1 VIRLAALPL
10 LLFLVQRFRRSSVD
24 LLRGLSDEDLYRR
37 FAEGE
42 EEAFE
47 VLLNRHGDQ
56 VHGYLFRY
64 FGDRELAA
72 DLSQEVFLR
81 LVSAAGE
88 FRGDSSFR
96 TFLFRIVRNLCIDH
110 VRSRAA
116 RPPVDSLDATTG
128 GDPDGP
134 SLGDRLA
141 GPGPDPSAGT
151 FSGELRK
158 ALEAALAQLSPA
170 LREVFLL
177 RAVEGLRFPEI
188 AAILGVNENTVRG
201 QMHTAVMRLRR
212 QMGGFSGDPEED
224 GEQGGS
230 RR

>member
-1 VIRLAALPL
+1 VIG
-10 LLFLVQRFRRSSVD
+10 LLFLVQRFRRSSVH

-37 FAEGE
+37 YANGE

-47 VLLNRHGDQ
+47 VLLQRHGDA

-64 FGDRELAA
+64 FGDRDLAA
-72 DLSQEVFLR
+72 DLAQEVFLR
-81 LVSAAGE
+81 LVSAARE

-110 VRSRAA
+110 VRSRAV
-116 RPPVDSLDATTG
+116 RPPIDSLDG
-128 GDPDGP
+128 GVGDDPEGP
-134 SLGDRLA
+134 PLRERVA
-141 GPGPDPSAGT
+141 GPAPDPSAGT
-151 FSGELRK
+151 FSGELQQ
-158 ALEAALAQLSPA
+158 ALEAALADLSPA
-170 LREVFLL
+170 LREVFLM

-212 QMGGFSGDPEED
+212 RMGGFLDLPEKD
-224 GEQGGS
+224 AGGS
-230 RR
+230 QP

>member
-1 VIRLAALPL
+1 VIRLGALPL

-47 VLLNRHGDQ
+47 VLLQRHGDQ

-81 LVSAAGE
+81 VVASARE
-88 FRGDSSFR
+88 FRGESSFR

-116 RPPVDSLDATTG
+116 RPPVDSLDRATG
-128 GDPDGP
+128 EDPEGP
-134 SLGDRLA
+134 SMGDRVA

-151 FSGELRK
+151 FSGELQA
-158 ALEAALAQLSPA
+158 ALEAALAQLSPG
-170 LREVFLL
+170 LREVFLM

-201 QMHTAVMRLRR
+201 QMHTAVTRLRR
-212 QMGGFSGDPEED
+212 QMGAFDGEPEE
-224 GEQGGS
+224 GKESGGS
-230 RR
+230 P